1 MSVKHDLLVLADIV
15 EQGGGFDWGIEKMVA
30 RLTGERGRSVP
41 SFTISLDAVEALH
54 ERLLPD
60 WPVMNL
66 SSVVTGSRPS
76 TYEALL
82 GRGRGPDA
90 DVHAKASTAPRA
102 LLAAVLRAYSSDLS
116 DEEAPPGPA

>member
-15 EQGGGFDWGIEKMVA
+15 EQGDGFDWGIEKMVA
-30 RLTGERGRSVP
+30 KLTGERARSIP

-60 WPVMNL
+60 WPAMNL

-82 GRGRGPDA
+82 SRGPGPDA
-90 DVHAKASTAPRA
+90 EVHGKAGTAPRA
-102 LLAAVLRAYSSDLS
+102 LLAAVLRAYSSDLG
-116 DEEAPPGPA
+116 DEEAPPQPA